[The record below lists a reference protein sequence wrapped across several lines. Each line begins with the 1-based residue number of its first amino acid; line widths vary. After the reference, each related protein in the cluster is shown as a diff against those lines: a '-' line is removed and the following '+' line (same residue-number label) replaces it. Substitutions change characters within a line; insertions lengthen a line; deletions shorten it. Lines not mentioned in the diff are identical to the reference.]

1 MRRTLGEGWFWCIHS
16 AVRRVM
22 GVVIEQS
29 GSSPYLGARCEN
41 IFIHNIDPGTIKNMI
56 TYFGSQQRNAN
67 EIFILDGAGMMK

>member
-1 MRRTLGEGWFWCIHS
+1 
-16 AVRRVM
+16 M

-67 EIFILDGAGMMK
+67 EIFILDGVRRWRKNDDNQRE

>member
-1 MRRTLGEGWFWCIHS
+1 
-16 AVRRVM
+16 M

-67 EIFILDGAGMMK
+67 EIFILDGVRRWRKNDDNQPGMICGNDNSK